1 MSETFQTTT
10 VRTARR
16 VRHETKMRLLQ
27 VREVG
32 RLTPKMVRVVVG
44 GEALAGFVSAAHDD
58 HVKLFFPQPG
68 HDMPVLPTPTPNGP
82 VYPEGAVRPA
92 ARDYTPRRYDPAANT
107 LTIDFVLHGEGPAAT
122 WAAQARPGQFLGVGG
137 PRGSFIVPDDFDWYL
152 LAGDETAVPAIGRRL
167 QELPAGTRVIA
178 VVEVADAGEEQKLD
192 TRANL
197 EMHWLHRTG
206 AEAGNHLLLQRALT
220 EFVLPPGEGYAWVAA
235 EASAAKALRRYLV
248 DQRGLPKDRVKAAA
262 YWKQGA
268 VAVHETYDD

>member
-10 VRTARR
+10 ARTARR

-27 VREVG
+27 VREVS
-32 RLTPKMVRVVVG
+32 RLTPKMVRIVVG

-68 HDMPVLPTPTPNGP
+68 QDKPVLPTPSPNGP
-82 VYPEGAVRPA
+82 VYPEGAPRPA
-92 ARDYTPRRYDPAANT
+92 ARDYTPRRYDAAANT
-107 LTIDFVLHGEGPAAT
+107 LTIDFVLHGEGPAT
-122 WAAQARPGQFLGVGG
+122 SWAAQARPGQFLGVGG

-167 QELPAGTRVIA
+167 QELPAGARVMA
-178 VVEVADAGEEQKLD
+178 VIEVDDASEEQKFD
-192 TRANL
+192 TRTHL
-197 EMHWLHRTG
+197 QLHWLHRKG
-206 AEAGNHLLLQRALT
+206 ATAGSHALLQKALS
-220 EFVLPPGEGYAWVAA
+220 ELSPPPGEGYVWVAA
-235 EASAAKALRRYLV
+235 EASAAKALRRYLI

-268 VAVHETYDD
+268 AAVHETYDD